1 VSYATIAKIVLDL
14 ILIGLTQQVG
24 GGGWGGGGGAAPLL
38 VVGGVCRGGAPP
50 PTTPDY
56 CLKYVST
63 DQICIHGADQSWR
76 NDVEAIWRDRFYI
89 KT

>member
-1 VSYATIAKIVLDL
+1 VA
-14 ILIGLTQQVG
+14 
-24 GGGWGGGGGAAPLL
+24 
-38 VVGGVCRGGAPP
+38 GAPP
-50 PTTPDY
+50 APNTPDY